1 MSEKLMRAGIKREPG
16 WLYYLDKDLNVRRAR
31 MARGR
36 PKKGP
41 KPLPELVL
49 ETDLKR
55 EKGCLY
61 YVDKAGDIA
70 RVTPGRAVASRR
82 EKAKIKKTDPKTI
95 KMKKPEAKSS
105 GKSISKNNTAR
116 KKPEKTATK
125 KAA

>member
-16 WLYYLDKDLNVRRAR
+16 WLYYLDKDLNVRRAK
-31 MARGR
+31 MARGG

-49 ETDLKR
+49 KTDLKR

-82 EKAKIKKTDPKTI
+82 EKAKTKNTHPKTI
-95 KMKKPEAKSS
+95 KMKKPAAKAPK
-105 GKSISKNNTAR
+105 KSIPKKDAPSK
-116 KKPEKTATK
+116 KLGKTATK